1 MFKQEC
7 KKIFRPG
14 RVILVILLSL
24 IASLSLFA
32 NFWKITGEDFGPED
46 AVAMEVFSDIA
57 DRYGITLS
65 DEELVQ
71 LQNYCE
77 ELRKSTD
84 QTDEVEETRLM
95 YYEEWAR
102 LLQSEVEI
110 HQQYPSAEAWKQ
122 YLEEIH
128 AQAGNWG
135 ITDFDT
141 DAGVSQEIELRFDSH
156 EYWRGI
162 IWDGLTTGTSTYF
175 SNLLVWTVI
184 MLGVLLM
191 PLLVG
196 DRMNQVRPLQLSS
209 RTGRK
214 IYYRQYG
221 AVLFCGFAITTV
233 FLLVIGGAFLQNG
246 TLKFLSCSIY
256 GVLSHTAV
264 VVMTYGQWWLL
275 NILMLY
281 LVCMGMSGL
290 YFFLSQFAKN
300 YVGMA
305 VLLILVAV
313 AAWGGLPYIYRNVFL
328 TDNELYDTLV
338 AKNIFAPWAPVWVC
352 ALICVVGVLLGFGT
366 CVYRQRE
373 EL

>member
-1 MFKQEC
+1 
-7 KKIFRPG
+7 
-14 RVILVILLSL
+14 
-24 IASLSLFA
+24 
-32 NFWKITGEDFGPED
+32 
-46 AVAMEVFSDIA
+46 
-57 DRYGITLS
+57 
-65 DEELVQ
+65 
-71 LQNYCE
+71 
-77 ELRKSTD
+77 
-84 QTDEVEETRLM
+84 M

-122 YLEEIH
+122 HLKEVR
-128 AQAGNWG
+128 AQNGNWG

-141 DAGVSQEIELRFDSH
+141 DAGVSQGIELRFDSH
-156 EYWRGI
+156 EYWRGS
-162 IWDGLTTGTSTYF
+162 IWDGLTTGTSIYF

-221 AVLFCGFAITTV
+221 AVLFSGFVITTA

-246 TLKFLSCSIY
+246 TLRFWSYSIY
-256 GVLSHTAV
+256 GVLSSTA
-264 VVMTYGQWWLL
+264 VVMTYGQWWLF

-313 AAWGGLPYIYRNVFL
+313 AAWGGLPYIYRDVFS
-328 TDNELYDTLV
+328 TGNELYYTLV
-338 AKNIFAPWAPVWVC
+338 TKNIFAPWAPVWAC
-352 ALICVVGVLLGFGT
+352 ALICVVGLLLGFGT
-366 CVYRQRE
+366 CVCKQRE
-373 EL
+373 VL